1 MTSVADNRHQKLGRR
16 AILASGAVTAS
27 SALLL
32 PTPAPAQTGFPSRP
46 LRLVHAFAPGSG
58 TDNTGRTLADRLSVR
73 LGQPVVV
80 ENKPGANMIIGTEY
94 AARQPADGHTL
105 IMVTLDNLGI
115 NPNLYRNPGYSVSDF
130 DPLTLIGFLP
140 LVLVTPANSRFDSFE
155 QLRRQVSASGQSAF
169 FGTWGVGSVAHM
181 YGELMHMETGLNL
194 EFVPFQGAA
203 PATTALIAGQV
214 DLTLGSAF
222 TTARLIR
229 EGAVKALAIGGT
241 ARSPDLP
248 DVPTF
253 AELGFPNV
261 NALQWHGIAV
271 RAGGQRA
278 ILDKLYAAISEAMS
292 EPETREKLFRT
303 GYSSI
308 DGRTPSAFA
317 SFIAEE
323 TQKWAAVIRAAG
335 VTASR

>member
-1 MTSVADNRHQKLGRR
+1 MTSLPARHRPNPSRR
-16 AILASGAVTAS
+16 ALLTAAAG
-27 SALLL
+27 SALLA
-32 PTPAPAQTGFPSRP
+32 PKAAPAQSAYPSRP

-58 TDNTGRTLADRLSVR
+58 TDNTGRTLAERLSVR
-73 LGQPVVV
+73 LGQSVVV
-80 ENKPGANMIIGTEY
+80 ENKPGANMIIGTEF
-94 AARQPADGHTL
+94 AARQPADGYTL

-115 NPNLYRNPGYSVSDF
+115 NPNLYRNPGYAVGDF
-130 DPLTLIGFLP
+130 DPLTLAGFLP
-140 LVLVTPANSRFDSFE
+140 LVLIAPTNSRFNSFE
-155 QLRRQVSASGQSAF
+155 QLRQQVAASGQAPF

-181 YGELMHMETGLNL
+181 YGELMRMETGLKL
-194 EFVPFQGAA
+194 EFVPFSGAA
-203 PATTALIAGQV
+203 PATTALLAGQV
-214 DLTLGSAF
+214 DLTLSSAF
-222 TTARLIR
+222 TSANLIR
-229 EGAVKALAIGGT
+229 DGKAKALAIGGD

-261 NALQWHGIAV
+261 SALQWHGIAV

-278 ILDKLYAAISEAMS
+278 IIDRLYAAISDSMK
-292 EPETREKLFRT
+292 EPETREKLLRT

-308 DGRTPSAFA
+308 DGRTPDAFA

-323 TQKWAAVIRAAG
+323 TRKWAAVVQAAG